1 MAATKAKA
9 PGRTGAPHSKDFN
22 RHQCSRRERGAQH
35 PLRDLVEAAATARR
49 SVPPED
55 RESIVEN
62 ATAFAEAVE
71 VRAER
76 MVPRR
81 VRRGAAWRQARI
93 VAARV
98 AVDFELTRRGMAEP
112 TPLSASPTAVENQ
125 AHSLVRFFLDNLD
138 LDDLDT
144 LVVQLAAVLVVLV
157 SLTYSTTPA
166 TCRGSARRR
175 RRRRAAAM
183 CSRARAARKGAGSH
197 ARPRTPSRVG

>member
-55 RESIVEN
+55 RMSIVEN
-62 ATAFAEAVE
+62 ATPFATAVL
-71 VRAER
+71 VRAEG
-76 MVPRR
+76 MVGRR